1 VGIRD
6 LKFVLGSFVIW
17 RSLLFVF
24 LFLGLA
30 LLPLQRNFLGGEIAN
45 YQSSP
50 WYWAW
55 ANFDGQHYLSI
66 AQKAGYGF
74 GQQAFFP
81 LFPSLINF
89 FGGIFGGSL
98 GSLNLAGLIISNVAF
113 VVALVGLYKLL
124 RLEFSERITRLA
136 IILLL
141 VFPVSFYFGS
151 VYTESVFLALVV
163 WSLFLAKKNLWLF
176 ACVLG
181 GLAAGT
187 RVIGVLLLPVLFIEL
202 IRKTKTK
209 ILDVRYLYLLLIP
222 LGLFAYMYY
231 LNQTYGDPLLFIR
244 ALPGFGEQRSATP
257 IILPQVFYRYIFKIL
272 PAVNY
277 SYFPAAFTTVLEF
290 LVGGGFLILAVLA
303 FKKLSL
309 SYSIFLALGY
319 LVPTLSGSFS
329 SLPRYCLVLFPAFI
343 LGAIYLDKASR
354 VIKLTVI
361 SILAVGLCV
370 ATALFVRGYW
380 IS

>member
-1 VGIRD
+1 MGIRD
-6 LKFVLGSFVIW
+6 LKFILGSFVIW

-30 LLPLQRNFLGGEIAN
+30 FLPLQRNFLGGEIAN
-45 YQSSP
+45 YQSAP

-81 LFPSLINF
+81 LFPLLIKF
-89 FGGIFGGSL
+89 FGGTFGGSL
-98 GSLNLAGLIISNVAF
+98 GSLSLAGLIISNVAF
-113 VVALVGLYKLL
+113 VVALIGLYKLL
-124 RLEFSERITRLA
+124 RLDFPQRITRLTV
-136 IILLL
+136 ILLL

-151 VYTESVFLALVV
+151 VYTESLFLALVV
-163 WSLFLAKKNLWLF
+163 WAFFFAKKNKWML

-181 GLAAGT
+181 GLAAAT
-187 RVIGVLLLPVLFIEL
+187 RVIGVLLLPILFIEL
-202 IRKTKTK
+202 LQKTRTK
-209 ILDVRYLYLLLIP
+209 ILDIRYLYLLLIP
-222 LGLFAYMYY
+222 LGLIAYMYY
-231 LNQTYGDPLLFIR
+231 LSQTYGDPLLFLR

-257 IILPQVFYRYIFKIL
+257 IVLPQVFYRYIFKIL

-277 SYFPAAFTTVLEF
+277 SYIPTAFTTLLEF
-290 LVGGGFLILAVLA
+290 LLGGGFLILVVLA

-309 SYSIFLALGY
+309 SYSLFLALGY

-343 LGAIYLDKASR
+343 MGAIYLDNAPR
-354 VIKLTVI
+354 IIKLTVL
-361 SILAVGLCV
+361 SIFAVGLCV

-380 IS
+380 VS